1 MHERLKRHALI
12 WEWRLRFHTSY
23 TSLVYMLRTA
33 MVITPTIRL
42 PQSFMVMDKVPD
54 LGGAE
59 QSIDRLAL
67 KLPGDL
73 VQTDV

>member
-33 MVITPTIRL
+33 MVITPTKR
-42 PQSFMVMDKVPD
+42 PQRPFTVMDKVPD
-54 LGGAE
+54 LGGE
-59 QSIDRLAL
+59 DQSIDRLAL

-73 VQTDV
+73 VQTEV